1 MLPSVRIAF
10 RSSSFATVSNTA
22 AFHSSSFAKLSKF
35 SSTSGL
41 SKSSHRNPLKNLSAS
56 TKQNRLLIGPSY
68 RQAPSHG
75 IRRLTTTTE
84 TKASLSDRVF
94 WFPRTYPFVFQ
105 AIFATG
111 KTAISDLVVQV
122 AVEKKEEINWKR
134 TAVFAAFG
142 FGYLGC
148 AQWFFYVTCMK
159 RLFPNM
165 AEFGAKT
172 LKQKLKDGPGMKA
185 LVGQIGFDCFV
196 VTPFFYFPFF
206 YVFKQS
212 IQGGFDLDH
221 VDLGAITKDAWSKYR
236 MNMREDLTA
245 FWSLWIPGDF
255 FIYAIPIW
263 MRLPAN
269 HCISLFWTMA
279 LSYLRGDA
287 IEEEET
293 VDGMQGQ
300 VDDDGNS
307 KTQQ

>member
-1 MLPSVRIAF
+1 
-10 RSSSFATVSNTA
+10 
-22 AFHSSSFAKLSKF
+22 
-35 SSTSGL
+35 
-41 SKSSHRNPLKNLSAS
+41 
-56 TKQNRLLIGPSY
+56 
-68 RQAPSHG
+68 
-75 IRRLTTTTE
+75 
-84 TKASLSDRVF
+84 
-94 WFPRTYPFVFQ
+94 
-105 AIFATG
+105 
-111 KTAISDLVVQV
+111 
-122 AVEKKEEINWKR
+122 
-134 TAVFAAFG
+134 
-142 FGYLGC
+142 
-148 AQWFFYVTCMK
+148 
-159 RLFPNM
+159 
-165 AEFGAKT
+165 
-172 LKQKLKDGPGMKA
+172 MKA